1 MLIDGIPLL
10 DFAPPTLLAAFVLAI
25 LTGRLVPRRT
35 YTDMREERD
44 EWRESA
50 KISAEQQAKL
60 LANSEMTVEI
70 VKSIKRHAE
79 SGDRT

>member
-1 MLIDGIPLL
+1 MMIDGIPIL
-10 DFAPPTLLAAFVLAI
+10 DFGPPALVAAFVLAI

-35 YTDMREERD
+35 YTDMKAERD

-50 KISAEQQAKL
+50 KLSDQQQAKL

-79 SGDRT
+79 SGERT